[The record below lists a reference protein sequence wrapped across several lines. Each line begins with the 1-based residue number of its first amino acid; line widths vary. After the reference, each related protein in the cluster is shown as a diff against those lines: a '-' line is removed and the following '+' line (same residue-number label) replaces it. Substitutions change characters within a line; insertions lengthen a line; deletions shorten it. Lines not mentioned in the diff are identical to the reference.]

1 MASEPITVRGYRT
14 VFSFERRL
22 YRFDRWRLPLRGGLP
37 VRALLYAPV
46 VWGAVIAAG
55 RVPALGSLIAAL
67 PDPTRYA
74 LLPGAITVA
83 LLRVQPDGR
92 AAGRALWALL
102 RYRLSSRWT
111 TGSRRCRAPGLAAL
125 AVGVLRVCPD
135 WRAGSYRAGSIAGPA
150 RVLLRAPAIVNASS
164 SRRLTLRPGTGRAV
178 RVGRAVHLPAGAVLE
193 VSCDRR

>member
-1 MASEPITVRGYRT
+1 MASEPITIRGYRT

-37 VRALLYAPV
+37 VRALLYAPL

-55 RVPALGSLIAAL
+55 HVPAIGSVVAWL

-92 AAGRALWALL
+92 AAGRALCALV
-102 RYRLSSRWT
+102 RFWMSPRWT
-111 TGSRRCRAPGLAAL
+111 AGQRRCRAPGVEPLALGA
-125 AVGVLRVCPD
+125 LRVCPD
-135 WRAGSYRAGSIAGPA
+135 WRSGAYRSGQVTGPA
-150 RVLLRAPAIVNASS
+150 RVLLRAPATVTTSG
-164 SRRLTLRPGTGRAV
+164 RRLTLTPSEGPPV
-178 RVGRAVHLPAGAVLE
+178 RVGRVVHLPDGAVLE
-193 VSCDRR
+193 SVCDPR